1 MHFIFPASQ
10 GRRRVEIFLNQIS
23 KTCVIYVLQK
33 KKKIIIPSV
42 ILRYIGSTRRIV
54 RMIINIIAI

>member
-33 KKKIIIPSV
+33 KKKKKFIIPSV

-54 RMIINIIAI
+54 RMIN

>member
-33 KKKIIIPSV
+33 KKSYYYSS
-42 ILRYIGSTRRIV
+42 L
-54 RMIINIIAI
+54 

>member
-42 ILRYIGSTRRIV
+42 ILRYIGSTRLIV
-54 RMIINIIAI
+54 HT